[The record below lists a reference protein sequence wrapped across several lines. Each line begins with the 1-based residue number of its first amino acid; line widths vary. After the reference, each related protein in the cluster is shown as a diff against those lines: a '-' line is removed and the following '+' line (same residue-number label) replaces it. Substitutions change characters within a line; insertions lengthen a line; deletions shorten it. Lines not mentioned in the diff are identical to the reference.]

1 MQRKT
6 LGVAVVAGVAAAVL
20 ASACSSG
27 PERRL
32 APLTLAVDVD
42 LARFMGDWHVIA
54 AIPTV
59 FERNAYNPMD
69 SYWLDA
75 DGSIVTTFSFN
86 DGGFD
91 GPRKHYPSRGFVVA
105 GSGNAIWGQQYVWP
119 IKADYRIVH
128 VDEAY
133 SETIVGREKR
143 DYVWI
148 MARRPDLPDTD
159 YQRLVRQ
166 VAAAGYDVTKL
177 QRVPQV
183 KPPAR

>member
-20 ASACSSG
+20 APACSSG

-32 APLTLAVDVD
+32 APLTLAVDVE

-75 DGSIVTTFSFN
+75 DGSVMTTFSFN

-119 IKADYRIVH
+119 IKADYRI
-128 VDEAY
+128 AY
-133 SETIVGREKR
+133 LSADYSQVVVAREKR

-148 MARRPDLPDTD
+148 MARTPTIPAADLE
-159 YQRLVRQ
+159 RLTRF
-166 VAAAGYDVTKL
+166 VAAEGYDTSL
-177 QRVPQV
+177 LRPMPQ
-183 KPPAR
+183 AAGR

>member
-32 APLTLAVDVD
+32 APLTLAVDVE

-75 DGSIVTTFSFN
+75 DGNVVTTFSFN
-86 DGGFD
+86 EGGFD

-119 IKADYRIVH
+119 IKADYRI
-128 VDEAY
+128 AY
-133 SETIVGREKR
+133 LSADYSQVVVAREKR

-148 MARRPDLPDTD
+148 MARTPTIPAADLE
-159 YQRLVRQ
+159 RLTRFVE
-166 VAAAGYDVTKL
+166 AEGYDTSL
-177 QRVPQV
+177 LRRMPQS
-183 KPPAR
+183 ASR